1 MKKGTQKMKR
11 LFPALTAALMASSM
25 AALPLQ
31 AQDGGASQQAPGI
44 VKQELEGSAKGE
56 VRAGKQMKPGAS
68 ATGEASGAAG
78 ARADGAGQAAGGGS
92 AETGASAQ
100 APGTVE
106 RQEGD
111 QSARDAAPG
120 QMQQS
125 GEADSARDAAPGRQM
140 QDAQAPSDETT
151 ASIDLSSEQRTEI
164 RDVIVESRVEPVEI
178 DVNLSV
184 GVAVPRTVTLNPL
197 PPRIIEIVPAY
208 SGYQYFVLADGRI
221 IIVEPATYEVVYILA
236 A

>member
-1 MKKGTQKMKR
+1 
-11 LFPALTAALMASSM
+11 
-25 AALPLQ
+25 
-31 AQDGGASQQAPGI
+31 
-44 VKQELEGSAKGE
+44 
-56 VRAGKQMKPGAS
+56 
-68 ATGEASGAAG
+68 
-78 ARADGAGQAAGGGS
+78 
-92 AETGASAQ
+92 
-100 APGTVE
+100 
-106 RQEGD
+106 
-111 QSARDAAPG
+111 
-120 QMQQS
+120 
-125 GEADSARDAAPGRQM
+125 M